1 MANASSRPSPL
12 LSRPSL
18 KRVRDAANLLASL
31 APGVLFVMALLVVSQ
46 QTRFSW
52 LAEPLHYPWEFW
64 VVGLA
69 GTTATAA
76 GVADWR
82 YHRVARLRVGPREHQ
97 AEFLALAGGG
107 LPLFLLMCAA
117 SVAHRPQMYLLPVL
131 VVLIGTVALI
141 CYDEFVFHRRRCD
154 RWEALLH
161 RTLLAGHAAAF
172 LAWAHFCFVR
182 ENLRGG

>member
-12 LSRPSL
+12 LNRPSL

-52 LAEPLHYPWEFW
+52 LAEPRHYPWEFW
-64 VVGLA
+64 VAGLA

-82 YHRVARLRVGPREHQ
+82 YHRVARLRVGPREHL

-117 SVAHRPQMYLLPVL
+117 SVAHRPLMYLLPVL

-182 ENLRGG
+182 ENLHGG